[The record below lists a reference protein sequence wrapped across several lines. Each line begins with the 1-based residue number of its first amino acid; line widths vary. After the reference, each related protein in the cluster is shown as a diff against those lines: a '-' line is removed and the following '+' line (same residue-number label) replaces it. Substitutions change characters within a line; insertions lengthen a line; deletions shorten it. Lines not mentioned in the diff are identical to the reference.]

1 MQMLLRLGLVWLI
14 VLTSLSLGM
23 VRGQLRTGTEVI
35 LCSGSAVIVD
45 PDHPQG
51 VRYCPDMAASMLL
64 MLDPPPVIAR
74 RDAQLSRRAE
84 LPAAPRRVAL
94 MHPVPQARA
103 PPPLQVA

>member
-23 VRGQLRTGTEVI
+23 ARGQVRSGTEVI

-51 VRYCPDMAASMLL
+51 VRYCPDMAASLL
-64 MLDPPPVIAR
+64 LTLDPPPVIAR
-74 RDAQLSRRAE
+74 RDAQPYRRAE
-84 LPAAPRRVAL
+84 PPAAPRRVAL
-94 MHPVPQARA
+94 IHPVPQARA
-103 PPPLQVA
+103 PPPLQAA